1 MASRSPLALARL
13 WGVDMLRWLLLA
25 GLSLGLVAGVRNGWV
40 ELRWDRLLHDAGVP
54 FVPDPDAPPGRDSGP
69 GQANT

>member
-1 MASRSPLALARL
+1 
-13 WGVDMLRWLLLA
+13 MLRWLLLA

-54 FVPDPDAPPGRDSGP
+54 FVPDPDAPPAQGAGRGP
-69 GQANT
+69 SST

>member
-1 MASRSPLALARL
+1 M
-13 WGVDMLRWLLLA
+13 DMLRWLLLA

-54 FVPDPDAPPGRDSGP
+54 FVPDPDAPPVREEP
-69 GQANT
+69 AGQGART

>member
-1 MASRSPLALARL
+1 
-13 WGVDMLRWLLLA
+13 MLRWLLLA

-54 FVPDPDAPPGRDSGP
+54 FVPDPDAPPGRGAGP
-69 GQANT
+69 GQAST

>member
-1 MASRSPLALARL
+1 
-13 WGVDMLRWLLLA
+13 MLRWLLLA

-54 FVPDPDAPPGRDSGP
+54 FVPDPDAPSNPDARSGS
-69 GQANT
+69 ASRS

>member
-1 MASRSPLALARL
+1 
-13 WGVDMLRWLLLA
+13 MLRWLLLA

-54 FVPDPDAPPGRDSGP
+54 FVPDPDAPSTPEGGSG
-69 GQANT
+69 AASRS